1 MPQRSSRGDEQR
13 SRVGGVRPRNLRSPR
28 WIVRLALLIAVALG
42 ALVYL
47 LELEPAGML
56 RFLLASF
63 VFVVACA
70 LLALVAV
77 AALKQLR

>member
-1 MPQRSSRGDEQR
+1 MPQASSRGDEQR
-13 SRVGGVRPRNLRSPR
+13 SRIGGVRPRSFRSPR

-47 LELEPAGML
+47 LDLEPAGML

-63 VFVVACA
+63 LFVLACA

-77 AALKQLR
+77 AVLKQFR